1 MENLQ
6 KVEIPTISLKYKSDK
21 ESVLL
26 KIKDEET
33 GETATLANYNGTIV
47 FSCHFKYEKIHG
59 KQSDEFYM
67 LDKIAMFLY
76 KIGNQG
82 MAEFMQ
88 KYLDDLAAKKHID
101 NDENQADATNTH

>member
-1 MENLQ
+1 
-6 KVEIPTISLKYKSDK
+6 
-21 ESVLL
+21 
-26 KIKDEET
+26 
-33 GETATLANYNGTIV
+33 
-47 FSCHFKYEKIHG
+47 
-59 KQSDEFYM
+59 
-67 LDKIAMFLY
+67 MFLY